1 MSEVELGRT
10 GLHWEGIRYTVCPL
24 KLAQS
29 TNIYNNIQEDVM
41 DYGNCVSVCGC
52 VYPACRDVH
61 VFICYSMLMVL
72 IWAHV
77 DMVKCLH
84 ACMNVYSSCGWMCT
98 SVCVCVCVCVESLK
112 CLRLNTMKL
121 WVRAQ
126 WLKASMLRWL
136 CINAAV
142 ALFSYLGF
150 RANVWKVH
158 IFNGNSEGTI
168 NSQGAVFLSPSHNES
183 SRGQTSPSEGGV
195 GCEKSSVGVGGR
207 GLIVVSGDIREG
219 CNCTGHVAIWEELLW
234 DVHTHTQKKEPLS
247 EQWARCLS
255 AFPSEIQSSWVWIFS
270 SKMAPSSITHYKPHD
285 SFHCAILNLT
295 RLR

>member
-1 MSEVELGRT
+1 MFTCLYECV
-10 GLHWEGIRYTVCPL
+10 L
-24 KLAQS
+24 KLWV
-29 TNIYNNIQEDVM
+29 DV
-41 DYGNCVSVCGC
+41 YE
-52 VYPACRDVH
+52 
-61 VFICYSMLMVL
+61 
-72 IWAHV
+72 
-77 DMVKCLH
+77 
-84 ACMNVYSSCGWMCT
+84 
-98 SVCVCVCVCVESLK
+98 CVCVCVCVESLK

-168 NSQGAVFLSPSHNES
+168 NSQGAVFLSASHNES
-183 SRGQTSPSEGGV
+183 SRGQNSPSEGGV

-219 CNCTGHVAIWEELLW
+219 CNCTGHVAIWEELVW
-234 DVHTHTQKKEPLS
+234 DVFPGTHTHTQKEPLS
-247 EQWARCLS
+247 KQWARCLS
-255 AFPSEIQSSWVWIFS
+255 AFPSEIQSSRVWIFS